1 MTAGRAPGGL
11 RAFAGFCAD
20 SAGRLRHSPSLR
32 RSLALWLVIGLL
44 GTEALSLAVA
54 GLHGGGWATA
64 SLGTV
69 GWWALI
75 ALVMAGGA
83 AMLERPD
90 GVAVEAYG
98 VPNGLSALRA
108 WFCLPLLL
116 CATWSLPG
124 RLGFVLWVT
133 VGGAVG
139 MLDFVD
145 GFVAR
150 RFGPVTKLGKAIDPA
165 MDVLF
170 FSVGAVGSAH
180 LGILTWWLA
189 ALILFRYLA
198 PLLLTPVVFLL
209 GRRPELVHTVWGR
222 RSTALIGLVL
232 IISMLVH
239 VAGGPVAL
247 IDAAVGLPLLV
258 PTCLLHFA
266 ALVRRVAGAPAAGH
280 AQLLPS

>member
-1 MTAGRAPGGL
+1 MAGRAPGGL
-11 RAFAGFCAD
+11 RGLAGFCAS
-20 SAGRLRHSPSLR
+20 SAGRLRRSRSLR
-32 RSLALWLVIGLL
+32 RSLALWCALGLL
-44 GTEALSLAVA
+44 GAEALSLAVA

-64 SLGTV
+64 ILGTLV
-69 GWWALI
+69 WWALI

-90 GVAVEAYG
+90 GVAVDVYG
-98 VPNGLSALRA
+98 VPNGLSAFRA

-124 RLGFVLWVT
+124 QLGLVLWVT

-170 FSVGAVGSAH
+170 FSVAAAGSAH

-222 RSTALIGLVL
+222 RNTALIGLVL

-247 IDAAVGLPLLV
+247 IDLAVGLPLLV
-258 PTCLLHFA
+258 PTGLLHFA
-266 ALVRRVAGAPAAGH
+266 ALVRRVAAAPAAGR
-280 AQLLPS
+280 AQPLPS